1 MKKITGVIIGCMIVF
16 AAGFYSFGK
25 TGFLTD
31 KRRDSF
37 MMECNNAS
45 NNWVIESDVAAE
57 DAAFLFD
64 PSDLAV
70 ETFMGVISVVLDFGL
85 KREQE
90 LIVVAAIEMIRIS
103 VSFIFD
109 NFNI

>member
-1 MKKITGVIIGCMIVF
+1 MRS
-16 AAGFYSFGK
+16 ARS
-25 TGFLTD
+25 
-31 KRRDSF
+31 S
-37 MMECNNAS
+37 
-45 NNWVIESDVAAE
+45 AE